1 MLPYNKTVQK
11 MINIDDVVKEI
22 IKEHNLNQPQI
33 PVHLYRVLIIGGS
46 ESGKTNSIFNLINQQ
61 PDIDKIYF

>member
-33 PVHLYRVLIIGGS
+33 PVHL
-46 ESGKTNSIFNLINQQ
+46 
-61 PDIDKIYF
+61 